1 MKARR
6 KKIHLHDLL
15 MDSVIYLILGA
26 LVIVTFYPI
35 WHVIVASFS
44 TSIDIVKHPGLILW
58 PEHFTAGA
66 YRKVFEHPLLM
77 KAFGNSVK
85 ILALSLPI
93 NIVMTLLCGYFM
105 SCTNMLWKRPIVAM
119 IMFTM
124 FFSGGLIPNFL
135 NIRSLGLYN
144 TIWALV
150 LPSALSVHNSLIC
163 KTAIEG
169 IPDSLKESAF
179 IDGASDFQVL
189 WRVIVPLM
197 KPTLAVLLLYY
208 GVGKWNAWFA
218 ASIYIK
224 DNAKMPIQNIL
235 RAILLENNSMLNQVA
250 DSGDQFSQ
258 YTEAIKYAAVVVS
271 TLPIM
276 CIYPFLQKYF
286 TKGVMIGAVK
296 G

>member
-1 MKARR
+1 MKSRMKR
-6 KKIHLHDLL
+6 SWQDVL
-15 MDSVIYLILGA
+15 MDGVIYLILA
-26 LVIVTFYPI
+26 VLVLVTVYPI

-44 TSIDIVKHPGLILW
+44 DSIDIVKHPGLMLW

-77 KAFGNSVK
+77 KALGNSIK
-85 ILALSLPI
+85 ILLLSLPY
-93 NIVMTLLCGYFM
+93 NIIMTLLCGYFM
-105 SCTNMLWKRPIVAM
+105 SCSGMYWKRLIVGM

-124 FFSGGLIPNFL
+124 FFGGGLIPNFL

-144 TIWALV
+144 SIWALI
-150 LPSALSVHNSLIC
+150 LPGALSVHNALIC
-163 KTAIEG
+163 KTAIEA

-179 IDGASDFQVL
+179 IDGANDFQML
-189 WRVIVPLM
+189 IRVIVPLI

-208 GVGKWNAWFA
+208 GVGHWNSWFP
-218 ASIYIK
+218 ASIYLR

-235 RAILLENNSMLNQVA
+235 RAILLENNQMLNQVSEGGTA
-250 DSGDQFSQ
+250 SQ
-258 YTEAIKYAAVVVS
+258 YTEAIKYAAVVVC

-286 TKGVMIGAVK
+286 TKGAMIGAVK